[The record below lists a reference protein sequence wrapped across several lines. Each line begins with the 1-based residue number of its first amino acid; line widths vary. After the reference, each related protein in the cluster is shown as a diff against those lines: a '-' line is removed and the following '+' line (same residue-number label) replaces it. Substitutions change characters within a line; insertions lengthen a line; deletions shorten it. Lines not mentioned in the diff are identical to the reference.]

1 MHQASVGFHCPAC
14 SKAGR
19 QDVRTGASAFG
30 TRVAPYLTYVLI
42 GLNALVF
49 LIGVVVDGS
58 GALLGDMGTMHI
70 DFGLVAKGF
79 VEDGGSYRA
88 VGVGEGEWYR
98 MVTSGFLHYGMFHL
112 AVNMFALFSL
122 GRVLEVGIGRL
133 RTGLIY
139 GASMVA
145 GSTGA
150 LMVSPDSLTAGASG
164 AIFGLMGGL
173 LVIMRAQGVAFR
185 DSPLLPTLVL
195 NLGLTFFFSRYISVG
210 GHVGGFLGGAAAAW
224 ILVEVSRRRGLP
236 TWAPT
241 AAVVAFALACAG
253 IGIVVANSY
262 DPFAG

>member
-1 MHQASVGFHCPAC
+1 MHQASVGFHCPEC
-14 SKAGR
+14 SRAGA
-19 QDVRTGASAFG
+19 QQVRSGAAAFG
-30 TRVAPYLTYVLI
+30 TQVVPYLTYVLI

-58 GALLGDMGTMHI
+58 GALLGDLGRMHI

-79 VEDGGSYRA
+79 VQEGRSFQA

-98 MVTSGFLHYGMFHL
+98 IVTSGFLHYGMFHL
-112 AVNMFALFSL
+112 AVNMFALFAL

-139 GASMVA
+139 GASLAA
-145 GSTGA
+145 GAAGA
-150 LMVSPDSLTAGASG
+150 LLVSPGSLTAGASG

-185 DSPLLPTLVL
+185 DSPLLPTLAL

-210 GHVGGFLGGAAAAW
+210 GHVGGFVGGAAAAW
-224 ILVEVSRRRGLP
+224 LMVATARRRDLP
-236 TWAPT
+236 SWAPT
-241 AAVVAFALACAG
+241 AAVVAFALACAAV
-253 IGIVVANSY
+253 GIVVADGY
-262 DPFAG
+262 DPLSG